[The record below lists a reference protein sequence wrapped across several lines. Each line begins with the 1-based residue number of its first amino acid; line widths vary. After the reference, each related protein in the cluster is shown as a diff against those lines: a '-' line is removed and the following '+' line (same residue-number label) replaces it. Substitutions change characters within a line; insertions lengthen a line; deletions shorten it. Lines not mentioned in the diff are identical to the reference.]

1 MAANKPAAN
10 KPAEPAKKHLGFSKD
25 DYPYL
30 IGLGIII
37 CLIAYIRA
45 NFLNTPFER
54 DEGSYA
60 YCGKIILD
68 GAIPFKDIGSQRL
81 PGVFYSYALMVAI
94 FGYTLKSLHLG
105 FIILNMISALLIF
118 LIGRRMLSNMA
129 AVACALCWALLSM
142 NLAISGF
149 TIQSEH
155 IVALFLLAGIY
166 FLLRFFDHKSML
178 MIILSGFFFSLAF
191 EVKQTSF
198 FMGLF
203 AGLMLVGKQFFEKDR
218 QWKTIIL
225 SALYF
230 SLAVII
236 PVAIDLFIVWK
247 RGGWEDFNYWF
258 FDIRK
263 EYTSVIT
270 FDQGIDYLKA
280 YWPSIYGSYKF
291 IWILSFIGPVALLF
305 TSVKPWIKI
314 SVIGFHLFGFFTVM
328 PGNHYYGHYFLQW
341 VPSVCIGA
349 GSFFYAMEEILR
361 VRFGFKAFS
370 RHIALVVLI
379 IGSVAN
385 LNALKKY
392 YFNSNSTQLLRQVY
406 GLNPFPESKVI
417 ADKLN
422 TMLKPED
429 KIAVFGN
436 EIQMY
441 FYTDK
446 ISPSRFAGSGS
457 LLEFNIKKAEEWQNE
472 FIHDVEKAEPRFL
485 VFYSHAISWCAN
497 PNVKNLIFPWFDK
510 FSAEKYNLIGYADMY
525 DNTTNY
531 VWAPDID
538 MVNNPPKSQYRIFVF
553 EKRTA
558 SPVPVN
564 QAAPAPANQ
573 AVPAPAAPA
582 Q

>member
-1 MAANKPAAN
+1 MAANTPAAN
-10 KPAEPAKKHLGFSKD
+10 KPAEPAKKYLGFSKD

-45 NFLNTPFER
+45 NFLNVPFER

-60 YCGKIILD
+60 YCGRIILD
-68 GAIPFKDIGSQRL
+68 GAVPFKDIGSQRL

-105 FIILNMISALLIF
+105 FIILNIISTIVIF
-118 LIGRRMLSNMA
+118 LIGRRLMNNLA
-129 AVACALCWALLSM
+129 AVSCALCWALLSM
-142 NLAISGF
+142 NMGISGF

-155 IVALFLLAGIY
+155 FVALFALCGIY
-166 FLLRFFDHKSML
+166 FLLKYFDKKSL
-178 MIILSGFFFSLAF
+178 GVIALSGLFFSLAF

-198 FMGLF
+198 FLGLF
-203 AGLMLVGKQFFEKDR
+203 AGLLLAGRQFFDKER
-218 QWKTIIL
+218 NWKVLIL
-225 SALYF
+225 SVLVFMA
-230 SLAVII
+230 AVII
-236 PVAIDLFIVWK
+236 PIAIDLFIVWK

-263 EYTSVIT
+263 EYSSVIT
-270 FDQGIDYLKA
+270 FDQGIEYLKA
-280 YWPSIYGSYKF
+280 SWPGMYNNYKF
-291 IWILSFIGPVALLF
+291 IWVISFIGPLAMLF
-305 TSVKPWIKI
+305 TSAKPWVKI
-314 SVIGFHLFGFFTVM
+314 AIIGFHAFGFLTVM

-341 VPSVCIGA
+341 VPTVCIGA
-349 GSFFYAMEEILR
+349 GAFFYALENI
-361 VRFGFKAFS
+361 VRTRFKFEKFS
-370 RHIALVVLI
+370 KHIAVVILI
-379 IGSVAN
+379 VASIGN

-392 YFNSNSTQLLRQVY
+392 YFSPNPTQLLRQVY

-422 TMLKPED
+422 TMLNPED
-429 KIAVFGN
+429 KIAVFGT

-441 FYTDK
+441 FYTNR
-446 ISPSRFAGSGS
+446 ISPSRFAGSGA
-457 LLEFNIKKAEEWQNE
+457 LLEFPVKKSEEWQQE
-472 FIHDVEKAEPRFL
+472 FMSDVEKAEPRFL
-485 VFYSHAISWCAN
+485 VFYSHPISWLAH

-558 SPVPVN
+558 
-564 QAAPAPANQ
+564 
-573 AVPAPAAPA
+573 APAAVAAPTQTASPTPAATPA